1 MGVLQ
6 EVLKNVTKYSY
17 KAIDQAGVAV
27 VGLIEAD
34 STEMAMN
41 LLASRGFIPSK
52 VAPES
57 GAASASS
64 GFNLNERLAKVKPT
78 DLILFTKQCRTL
90 LKAGVPILT
99 LLHVLEN
106 QTQNLKLR
114 KVTAAMGQDIREG
127 ATLYNAYRKHPKV
140 FSELYCSMVRAG
152 ETSGALPEVLERL
165 SYIIEHEHRI
175 KSDIRSALQYPITV
189 LIALSIAFF
198 VLLTFVIPKF
208 ITIFEAAKLALPMPT
223 LVCIWLNQVLIGYW
237 YVVLGAVAAIVI
249 GLRQYFKTD
258 QGKFARDAFILKLPI
273 LGSLFIKSAMSRFA
287 SIFAILQAS
296 GVPVLEALRI
306 LSGTIGNAAIA
317 REFDRIRDRVEE
329 GQGIAVPL
337 STAKYFTPMVVNMI
351 AIGEESGNL
360 DDMLSEISS
369 HYDDEVGYA
378 VKQMSEALGP
388 ILIVGL
394 AGVVGFFALAIFL
407 PMWDLTKMAH

>member
-1 MGVLQ
+1 MP
-6 EVLKNVTKYSY
+6 KYSY
-17 KAIDQAGVAV
+17 KALDQSGVAV
-27 VGLIEAD
+27 TGVIEAD

-41 LLASRGFIPSK
+41 QLAGRGYIPSK
-52 VAPES
+52 VVPES
-57 GAASASS
+57 ASSGASS
-64 GFNLNERLAKVKPT
+64 GFNINEMLAKVKPT

-90 LKAGVPILT
+90 LKAGIPILT

-106 QTQNLKLR
+106 QTENPKLR
-114 KVTAAMGQDIREG
+114 KVAASMAQDIREG
-127 ATLYNAYRKHPKV
+127 ATLYTAYRKHPKV

-152 ETSGALPEVLERL
+152 EMSGALPEVLSRL
-165 SYIIEHEHRI
+165 SYIIEHEHKI

-189 LIALSIAFF
+189 LIALGIAFF

-208 ITIFEAAKLALPMPT
+208 VTIFKSAHLDLPMPT
-223 LVCIWLNQVLIGYW
+223 LVCIYLNQVLVGYW
-237 YVVLGAVAAIVI
+237 YVVLGILVAVIV
-249 GLRQYFKTD
+249 GLTQYFKTD
-258 QGKFARDAFILKLPI
+258 QGKYVRDSVILRIPI
-273 LGSLFIKSAMSRFA
+273 LGPLFIKSSMSRFA
-287 SIFAILQAS
+287 SIFAILQSS
-296 GVPVLEALRI
+296 GVPVLESLRI

-329 GQGIAVPL
+329 GQGIAAPL
-337 STAKYFTPMVVNMI
+337 STAMHFTPMVVNMI

-360 DDMLSEISS
+360 DDMLREISI

-407 PMWDLTKMAH
+407 PMWDLTKLAH

>member
-1 MGVLQ
+1 VNGEKMP
-6 EVLKNVTKYSY
+6 KFSY
-17 KAIDQAGVAV
+17 KAMDQAGVTV
-27 VGLIEAD
+27 SGSIEAE

-41 LLASRGFIPSK
+41 QLAGRGYIPTK

-57 GAASASS
+57 AGSSVSS
-64 GFNLNERLAKVKPT
+64 GFSLQDMLAKVKAT
-78 DLILFTKQCRTL
+78 DLMLFTKQCRTL

-106 QTQNLKLR
+106 QTENPKLR
-114 KVTAAMGQDIREG
+114 KVAATMARDIREG
-127 ATLYNAYRKHPKV
+127 ATLYSAFRRHPKV

-165 SYIIEHEHRI
+165 SFIIEHEHKI
-175 KSDIRSALQYPITV
+175 KSDIKSALQYPITV
-189 LIALSIAFF
+189 LVALGIAFF

-208 ITIFEAAKLALPMPT
+208 ISIFKTAGLELPLPT
-223 LVCIWLNQVLIGYW
+223 LICIWLNHFLIGYW
-237 YVVLGAVAAIVI
+237 YVVLGLTAAVIV
-249 GLRQYFKTD
+249 GLTQYFKTD
-258 QGKFARDAFILKLPI
+258 QGKYVRDSLILKVPI
-273 LGSLFIKSAMSRFA
+273 LGPLFIKSSMSRFA
-287 SIFAILQAS
+287 SIFAILQSS
-296 GVPVLEALRI
+296 GVPVLESLRI

-317 REFDRIRDRVEE
+317 KEFDRIRDRVEE
-329 GQGIAVPL
+329 GRGISAPL
-337 STAKYFTPMVVNMI
+337 RSAKYFTPIVINMI

-360 DDMLSEISS
+360 DEMLREISI

-388 ILIVGL
+388 VLIVGL

-407 PMWDLTKMAH
+407 PMWDLTKLAGK

>member
-1 MGVLQ
+1 MA
-6 EVLKNVTKYSY
+6 KYSY

-27 VGLIEAD
+27 SGVIEAD

-41 LLASRGFIPSK
+41 LLAGRGYIPSK
-52 VAPES
+52 VVPES

-64 GFNLNERLAKVKPT
+64 GFNLNEMLAKVKAT

-106 QTQNLKLR
+106 QTQNPKLR
-114 KVTAAMGQDIREG
+114 KVSAAMAQDIREG

-140 FSELYCSMVRAG
+140 FSPLYCSMVRAG

-165 SYIIEHEHRI
+165 SYIIEHEHKI
-175 KSDIRSALQYPITV
+175 KSDIQSALQYPITV
-189 LIALSIAFF
+189 LIALGIAFF

-208 ITIFEAAKLALPMPT
+208 VTIFKSANLDLPMPT

-237 YVVLGAVAAIVI
+237 YVVLGSMVVIVI
-249 GLRQYFKTD
+249 GLTQYFKTD
-258 QGKFARDAFILKLPI
+258 QGKYIRDSALLRIPI
-273 LGSLFIKSAMSRFA
+273 LGPLFIKSAMSRFA

-296 GVPVLEALRI
+296 GVPVLESLKI

-329 GQGIAVPL
+329 GHGIAAPL
-337 STAKYFTPMVVNMI
+337 SAAKHFTPMVVNMI

-360 DDMLSEISS
+360 DDMLREISI

-407 PMWDLTKMAH
+407 PMWDLTKLAQR

>member
-1 MGVLQ
+1 MP
-6 EVLKNVTKYSY
+6 KYSY
-17 KAIDQAGVAV
+17 KAIDPAGVTV
-27 VGLIEAD
+27 SGVIDAD

-41 LLASRGFIPSK
+41 ALAGRGYIPSK
-52 VAPES
+52 VAPVS
-57 GAASASS
+57 AASASS
-64 GFNLNERLAKVKPT
+64 GFNLTEMLATVKPT

-99 LLHVLEN
+99 LLQVLEH
-106 QTQNLKLR
+106 QTQNPKLR
-114 KVTAAMGQDIREG
+114 SVAASMGQDIREG

-165 SYIIEHEHRI
+165 SYIIEHEFKI
-175 KSDIRSALQYPITV
+175 KSDIRSAMQYPITV
-189 LIALSIAFF
+189 LIALGIAFF

-208 ITIFEAAKLALPMPT
+208 VTIFKSAGLDLPLPT
-223 LVCIWLNQVLIGYW
+223 LVCIWLNQVLVGYW
-237 YVVLGAVAAIVI
+237 YVVLGALVVIVFA
-249 GLRQYFKTD
+249 LRQYFKTD
-258 QGKFARDAFILKLPI
+258 QGKVVRDAFFLKFPI
-273 LGSLFIKSAMSRFA
+273 LGPLFVKSSMSRFA

-296 GVPVLEALRI
+296 GVPVLEALKI

-317 REFDRIRDRVEE
+317 REFDRVKDRVEE
-329 GQGIAVPL
+329 GQGLAAPL

-360 DDMLSEISS
+360 DEMLREISI

-407 PMWDLTKMAH
+407 PMWDLTKLTQK